1 MNYRVEGEKMKVLVL
16 FYHGDLVFTFIS
28 YCYTV
33 TCVKEKDKFPTIS
46 GNHQKCSKGEG
57 EILREAL
64 SGVSVCL
71 VGRPLGADFFFD
83 EQGG

>member
-1 MNYRVEGEKMKVLVL
+1 MKVLVL

-46 GNHQKCSKGEG
+46 GNHQKCSKRGG
-57 EILREAL
+57 DFKGGAQRCFRVFGGAATW
-64 SGVSVCL
+64 
-71 VGRPLGADFFFD
+71 GRFLL
-83 EQGG
+83 